1 MLYISKWKATAILLT
16 ACIVC
21 LCAVPNFFAESTVKR
36 WPAWAQRHVVLG
48 LDLQGGSHIL
58 LEVDANDVRRQ
69 KLVSVQDD
77 GVPIATPLP
86 FLLQAEPAPYGTLRA
101 HMALGNPQWRTLH
114 AEREVLVIFQGP
126 HAYITPSWYE
136 AQTTSVPTWNYA
148 VVHAYGLPRLIEDQ
162 VKLYNLL
169 KSLIHT
175 HEAHFEK
182 PWPFNLPDDYLQKM
196 MHGIVGF
203 EIEIARLEGKF
214 KLSQSRTEV
223 ERENVIAALQES
235 RDTLAVA
242 ELMTRKK

>member
-1 MLYISKWKATAILLT
+1 MYIPKAFREDDINTLHKLMREYSFATLITQHEGVPFATHLPFILD
-16 ACIVC
+16 
-21 LCAVPNFFAESTVKR
+21 
-36 WPAWAQRHVVLG
+36 AQRG
-48 LDLQGGSHIL
+48 P
-58 LEVDANDVRRQ
+58 N
-69 KLVSVQDD
+69 
-77 GVPIATPLP
+77 
-86 FLLQAEPAPYGTLRA
+86 GTLLA
-101 HMALGNPQWRTLH
+101 HMARANPQWH
-114 AEREVLVIFQGP
+114 HFASAQDVLVIFQGP
-126 HAYITPSWYE
+126 HAYISPSWYE
-136 AQTTSVPTWNYA
+136 VELSVPTWNYA

-203 EIEIARLEGKF
+203 EIEITRLEGKF
-214 KLSQSRTEV
+214 KLSQNRTSI

-235 RDTLAVA
+235 RDTLAIA